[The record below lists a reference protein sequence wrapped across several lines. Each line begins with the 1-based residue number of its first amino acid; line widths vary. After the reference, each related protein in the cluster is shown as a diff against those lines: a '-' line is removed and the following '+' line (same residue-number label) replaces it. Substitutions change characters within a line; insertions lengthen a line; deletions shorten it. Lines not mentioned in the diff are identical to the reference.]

1 MKLGSKFTKRLT
13 KPNLLIY
20 VMKTNKKNCY
30 IGMCNNSFCVYK
42 CQKNLYLMIFYI
54 NSIFDYCFLERYCIQ
69 TNKTSTTWTG
79 MPRINN
85 SQRLSSNH
93 CKQMEAINVQINIV
107 ERTKP
112 YVML

>member
-1 MKLGSKFTKRLT
+1 MS
-13 KPNLLIY
+13 
-20 VMKTNKKNCY
+20 
-30 IGMCNNSFCVYK
+30 
-42 CQKNLYLMIFYI
+42 KNLYLMIFYI

-85 SQRLSSNH
+85 NQRLSSNH